1 VSVDE
6 AERLH
11 REASQRLA
19 ALDQRYTSSRRALV
33 TAIAG
38 AGRPVTMPEILGSA
52 KGVPQSSAYRNL
64 TVLCEAGV
72 ARRLAGTDD
81 VGRFELAED
90 LTGHHHH
97 HLVCS
102 ACGVVADV
110 PTSARLEK
118 ALDQA
123 ARLAAEETGFQ
134 VTDHRIDLEGICP
147 NCRQADPGALLR
159 P

>member
-1 VSVDE
+1 MPVGED

-33 TAIAG
+33 SAIAG
-38 AGRPVTMPEILGSA
+38 AGRPVTMPEILDSA

-81 VGRFELAED
+81 LGRFELAEN

-102 ACGVVADV
+102 ACGLVADV
-110 PTSARLEK
+110 PSSPRLEK
-118 ALDQA
+118 ALDEA
-123 ARLAAEETGFQ
+123 ARLAAEETGFA
-134 VTDHRIDLEGICP
+134 VTDHRIDLEGLCP
-147 NCRQADPGALLR
+147 DCR
-159 P
+159 